1 MKRVRVFL
9 VYSINNIF
17 VDWSLTGHLEEF
29 ALSKVSIT
37 EAVSL
42 TGLSESTIRR
52 VIKSGKVSASK
63 DNANR
68 WRIDVSELERVYD
81 FRPRDDSV
89 VEQSNDL
96 SKTIILLENQVADL
110 RSELERSHEREIA
123 LLSDKSKLLDL
134 FAAEKA
140 EKLAL
145 MPPSEEEDKSWGW
158 LRRLFGW

>member
-1 MKRVRVFL
+1 M
-9 VYSINNIF
+9 
-17 VDWSLTGHLEEF
+17 
-29 ALSKVSIT
+29 SKVSIT

-52 VIKSGKVSASK
+52 DIKSGKVSSCK
-63 DNANR
+63 DNGNR

-81 FRPRDDSV
+81 LRPPELSV
-89 VEQSNDL
+89 VDQSNDGLDAL
-96 SKTIILLENQVADL
+96 SKTIILLENQVSDL
-110 RSELERSHEREIA
+110 RAELDRSAEREIA

-145 MPPSEEEDKSWGW
+145 MPPSKEEAKSLGW